1 MLEHFNNI
9 LKLGFPSISRRNNI
23 SVNVIG
29 MLLSSLISAYVT
41 IVDN

>member
-9 LKLGFPSISRRNNI
+9 LKLGFPGISKRNNI

-29 MLLSSLISAYVT
+29 MLLSSLTSAYIT

>member
-9 LKLGFPSISRRNNI
+9 LKLGFPGISERNNI

-29 MLLSSLISAYVT
+29 MLLSPLISASVT
-41 IVDN
+41 VVDN

>member
-9 LKLGFPSISRRNNI
+9 LKLGVPSTSKRNNI

-29 MLLSSLISAYVT
+29 MLLSSLISADVT
-41 IVDN
+41 PVDD